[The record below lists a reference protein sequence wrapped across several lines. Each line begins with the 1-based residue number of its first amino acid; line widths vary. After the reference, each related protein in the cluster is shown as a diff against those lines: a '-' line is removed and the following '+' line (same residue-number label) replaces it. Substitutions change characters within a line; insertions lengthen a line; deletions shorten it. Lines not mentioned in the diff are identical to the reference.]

1 VSVVICCHNGAQR
14 LPQTLAHLKAQ
25 KGTHSFSWEVL
36 FIDNA
41 STDGS
46 PEVAR
51 QCWSDDHPAR
61 LRVVLEPRLGSNF
74 ARERGLSEARYE
86 IVSFIDDDNWVNEN
100 WVSTVSRTMSTQPD
114 IGALGGLIY
123 PICET
128 DPPPWFEGVKHR
140 YAIITDADAA
150 NILHVFGLC
159 GAGLSIRK
167 TAWEELL
174 RGGFRSRV
182 TGRQGTR
189 LSGGEDSEVTFALY
203 LAGWRLCV
211 DRSLRMYHFMPARRL
226 TWPYLRRLM
235 REGYEAGV
243 PLDAY
248 YFVDQKPIGINN
260 RLRQFWLWHLFANL
274 AALARHG
281 RKTVFSLFCLMDG
294 DPEVLEI
301 EHIVGKMIGL
311 LKLRS
316 SYKAIRREVREA
328 PWRKRESLRSP

>member
-1 VSVVICCHNGAQR
+1 MVICCHNGAQR

-25 KGTHSFSWEVL
+25 KETRSFSWEVL
-36 FIDNA
+36 LIDNA

-46 PEVAR
+46 SEVTR
-51 QCWSDDHPAR
+51 QCWSDDQPAP
-61 LRVVLEPRLGSNF
+61 LRVVCEPRLGLSF
-74 ARERGLSEARYE
+74 ARERGFREARYE
-86 IVSFIDDDNWVNEN
+86 ILSFVDDDNWVNEN
-100 WVSTVSRTMSTQPD
+100 WVSTVSRTMSAQPD

-128 DPPPWFEGVKHR
+128 DPPPWFEGVRDR

-174 RGGFRSRV
+174 RGGFRSFV
-182 TGRQGTR
+182 ADRQGR
-189 LSGGEDSEVTFALY
+189 KLSGGHDSEITFALY

-226 TWPYLRRLM
+226 TWSYLRRLM
-235 REGYEAGV
+235 REGPEAGV

-248 YFVDQKPIGINN
+248 YFVDQKPVGLNN

-274 AALARHG
+274 AALVRHG
-281 RKTVFSLFCLMDG
+281 RKTVYSLFCLMDG

-301 EHIVGKMIGL
+301 ENIVGKMIGL

-316 SYKAIRREVREA
+316 SYRAIRREVREA